1 MNCPTC
7 NSAMVAEPAF
17 LSVSW
22 SCPACARG
30 EVPARGYVIL
40 NMHQACKIAATGR
53 REMVFRDDKAAAA
66 TVRRMGRDENF
77 LYEVLLESEPA
88 WHPRKLRPDE
98 EVAWC
103 LIRWDAKRN
112 GLVGRQ
118 EKGA

>member
-22 SCPACARG
+22 SCPECTRG
-30 EVPARGYVIL
+30 EPTIGYVLVDVRQVCTLIHEPMRL
-40 NMHQACKIAATGR
+40 
-53 REMVFRDDKAAAA
+53 MVFRDERAAVMSAQ
-66 TVRRMGRDENF
+66 RMGREWFVYDVQF
-77 LYEVLLESEPA
+77 ESAPT
-88 WHPRKLRPDE
+88 WHPWKLRPDDS
-98 EVAWC
+98 VAWC
-103 LIRWDAKRN
+103 EVRWNAKRN